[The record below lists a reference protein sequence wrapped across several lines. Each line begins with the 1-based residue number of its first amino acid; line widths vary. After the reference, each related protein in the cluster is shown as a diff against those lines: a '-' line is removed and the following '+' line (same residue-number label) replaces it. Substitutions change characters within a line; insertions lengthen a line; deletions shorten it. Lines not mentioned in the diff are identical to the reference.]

1 MIVIVAIGIFL
12 TILNLFEESDTF
24 MLPSI
29 FAFYLIGQYSER
41 TFKKQNKVLVFR
53 TFIVSLRKI

>member
-12 TILNLFEESDTF
+12 TILNLFEGLDTF

-41 TFKKQNKVLVFR
+41 TFKK
-53 TFIVSLRKI
+53 